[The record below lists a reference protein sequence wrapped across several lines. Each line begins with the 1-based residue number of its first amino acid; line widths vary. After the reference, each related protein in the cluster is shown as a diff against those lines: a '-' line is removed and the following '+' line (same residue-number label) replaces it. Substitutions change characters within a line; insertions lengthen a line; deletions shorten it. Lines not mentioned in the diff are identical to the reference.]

1 MEAFFKKRK
10 DGTMKNIRKLG
21 VLFMVAIMAL
31 AMTACGGSGSS
42 NKTDYSKIK
51 TDTAKKTVTIYAKV
65 NGKYFTE
72 VTRHGVVFKGGS
84 NGEKAVFKGLCSEKK
99 FYAALI
105 SLGLEPG
112 DNLATTSPVGTAID
126 GPKLDVKVT
135 WDGQKKAVP
144 FGDCIKTGDGSA
156 YKTDIR
162 FGGNI
167 KNAYKFNTGCILCL
181 DSCPVGI
188 TSNAAYG
195 WGAVETAKTQKFY
208 GNSKVLPKDGT
219 VCKITFTAE

>member
-1 MEAFFKKRK
+1 
-10 DGTMKNIRKLG
+10 MKNIRKFG
-21 VLFMVAIMAL
+21 ILFIVAIMAL

-42 NKTDYSKIK
+42 NKTDYDKIK

-72 VTRHGVVFKGGS
+72 VTRHGVVFKDGS
-84 NGEKAVFKGLCSEKK
+84 NGEKSVFKGLCSEKD
-99 FYAALI
+99 FYGALV

-112 DNLATTSPVGTAID
+112 DNLEVDSPVGSTIE
-126 GPKLDVKVT
+126 GPKLDVTVT
-135 WDGQKKAVP
+135 WDGQKDPVP
-144 FGDCIKTGDGSA
+144 FSKCIKTGDGSE

-167 KNAYKFNTGCILCL
+167 KKAYKLNTGCILCL

-195 WGAVETAKTQKFY
+195 WGTVEKAKTQKFY
-208 GNSKVLPKDGT
+208 GNSKVLPEDGT
-219 VCKITFTAE
+219 ICKITFTAE